1 MCGMS
6 ILCAFVYLYIW
17 ILDII
22 EATERCVITNKDGN
36 RIFVLCPDYCCG
48 NRTFQY
54 CCNNCWASANGV
66 IWCSQTAI
74 ISGLVL
80 LFVGVLLVLL
90 LVSVCAQFNTLTDW
104 TGQLFTSQR
113 SRITAGMIEN
123 VSAVVPTGVRNRDSK
138 STDYIH
144 VPLQGGQFRSLIDRF
159 YQK

>member
-1 MCGMS
+1 MS
-6 ILCAFVYLYIW
+6 ILCAFVYMYIW

-22 EATERCVITNKDGN
+22 EATERCLITNEDGN

-90 LVSVCAQFNTLTDW
+90 LVSVCAQFNTLTDC
-104 TGQLFTSQR
+104 TGQFFTSQR

-123 VSAVVPTGVRNRDSK
+123 VSAVAPRECATGTVSQPIIFTYFFK
-138 STDYIH
+138 
-144 VPLQGGQFRSLIDRF
+144 GQFRSLIDRF